1 MLDLDELRMR
11 EEYDNVMGDLTPE
24 LKIILTDIL
33 TDLCEDGF
41 DPEKN
46 SDEDIMKLID
56 WYFDDKEYLPMRKE
70 VMLDNI
76 KYIIGI

>member
-1 MLDLDELRMR
+1 MDLDELLTS
-11 EEYDNVMGDLTPE
+11 DNYAEVIHDLTPE

-41 DPEKN
+41 DPEKD
-46 SDEDIMKLID
+46 SDEDIMSLID
-56 WYFDDKEYLPMRKE
+56 WYFDNEEYLPMRKD

-76 KYIIGI
+76 KYIIGM

>member
-1 MLDLDELRMR
+1 MDLDELLMKA
-11 EEYDNVMGDLTPE
+11 EYNEIMHDLTPE

-41 DPEKN
+41 DPEKD
-46 SDEDIMKLID
+46 SDEDIMSLID
-56 WYFDDKEYLPMRKE
+56 WYFDNEEYLPMRKD

-76 KYIIGI
+76 KYIIGM